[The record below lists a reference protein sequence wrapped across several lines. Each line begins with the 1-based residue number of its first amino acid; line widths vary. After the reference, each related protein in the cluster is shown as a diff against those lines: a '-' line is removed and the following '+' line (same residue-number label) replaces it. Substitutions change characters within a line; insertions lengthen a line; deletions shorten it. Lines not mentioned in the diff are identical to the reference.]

1 MSSFPPLPSPP
12 LSSPVAIIEPT
23 TTSAVSSPGQYMSPC
38 CTPNQQREP
47 LPHTNLSWKPL
58 LHLDLFQLAG
68 WSACWVYSFTVCLLY
83 SIFAFILFLIFCFG
97 DFYFLVI
104 VYFLFFGFFSL
115 ATLFFLQP
123 VPSHYPAPFFLP
135 LQPRLPHQHPHLDQI
150 ASSSGCSIFR
160 WVWCFS

>member
-97 DFYFLVI
+97 GFYFLVI
-104 VYFLFFGFFSL
+104 GFFFLASSVWLHYSSCSL
-115 ATLFFLQP
+115 CHHTTP
-123 VPSHYPAPFFLP
+123 PPFFCHYNP
-135 LQPRLPHQHPHLDQI
+135 
-150 ASSSGCSIFR
+150 ASPTSTPTWIK
-160 WVWCFS
+160 